1 MVGFFLGRSGSPFP
15 VCASGLQILILTFV
29 ACLQEGQ
36 HLAING

>member
-1 MVGFFLGRSGSPFP
+1 MVGFFLERSGSPSP
-15 VCASGLQILILTFV
+15 VCASGIQIWTLTFV